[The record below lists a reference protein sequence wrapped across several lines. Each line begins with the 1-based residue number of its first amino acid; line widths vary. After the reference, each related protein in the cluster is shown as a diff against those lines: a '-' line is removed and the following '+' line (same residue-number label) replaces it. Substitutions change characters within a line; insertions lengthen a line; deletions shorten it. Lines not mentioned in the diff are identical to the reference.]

1 MDGINVNKLR
11 GRIVEKG
18 FSVASLAAKLGMDK
32 ATLYRKLGSGG
43 KSMTVQD
50 ANRIV
55 EALGL
60 SADEATSIFFS
71 QVVA

>member
-32 ATLYRKLGSGG
+32 ATLYRKLGNGG
-43 KSMTVQD
+43 KSMSVQD

-60 SADEATSIFFS
+60 SAEEATSIFFS
-71 QVVA
+71 QIVA